1 MSHGKSH
8 SEVDVPSTIKR
19 NLTKDFDEVSKVKTV
34 VPLKKVK
41 IEECISNFV

>member
-1 MSHGKSH
+1 MSRGKSH

-19 NLTKDFDEVSKVKTV
+19 NLTKDFDEVSKVKTA